1 MRLLLLLLPFGL
13 FANVEYHAPLQK
25 CSTTVEIVLDNFFMG
40 KGLDKN
46 CLEKEFNEYQNTRE
60 LKLLTQRYSTE
71 FGVYQPD
78 TYFKQ
83 DISQET
89 TKVATVTSLTG
100 LRCGESC
107 VPSLDYMHEY
117 GDSFWYLVPYTSSDI
132 NIIYSANVEAQLIY
146 LKQYEPTRSINSIIH
161 IPLKKEFQLG
171 SGSSEFKNV
180 NLESITT
187 ATKGRKSYFIEGG
200 AFWYDTE
207 STFNFATEESSST
220 FVNSGSACYKT
231 KDFIEMTGFNV
242 EFFGNRDEVCV
253 QQYD

>member
-1 MRLLLLLLPFGL
+1 MRLLLLLFPFSL

-83 DISQET
+83 DISEET

-100 LRCGESC
+100 LRCGERC
-107 VPSLDYMHEY
+107 VPSLDYIYEY
-117 GDSFWYLVPYTSSDI
+117 GDLFWYLVPYTDSDI
-132 NIIYSANVEAQLIY
+132 NIIYSANEEAQLIY
-146 LKQYEPTRSINSIIH
+146 LKQYETTLSINSIIH
-161 IPLKKEFQLG
+161 IPLRREFQLG
-171 SGSSEFKNV
+171 SGSVEFLAV
-180 NLESITT
+180 NLESVST
-187 ATKGRKSYFIEGG
+187 ATKGRKSYFLKGG

-207 STFNFATEESSST
+207 STFNFATEESSTT
-220 FVNSGSACYKT
+220 FVDSGLACYAT
-231 KDFIEMTGFNV
+231 KDFIEMTGFNN
-242 EFFGNRDEVCV
+242 ELFGNKDEVCV
-253 QQYD
+253 QRY

>member
-1 MRLLLLLLPFGL
+1 MRLLLLLLPFSL
-13 FANVEYHAPLQK
+13 FSNVEYHPPLQK
-25 CSTTVEIVLDNFFMG
+25 CSITLEMVLDNFFMG

-46 CLEKEFNEYQNTRE
+46 CLEKEFNKYQNNRE

-71 FGVYQPD
+71 FGIYQPD

-83 DISQET
+83 DISEET

-100 LRCGESC
+100 LSCGESC
-107 VPSLDYMHEY
+107 VPSLDYMFEY
-117 GDSFWYLVPYTSSDI
+117 GDSFWYLIPYTSSDI
-132 NIIYSANVEAQLIY
+132 NIIYSANEEAQLIY

-220 FVNSGSACYKT
+220 FVNSGSACYLT
-231 KDFIEMTGFNV
+231 ENFIEMTGFNV

-253 QQYD
+253 QQY

>member
-1 MRLLLLLLPFGL
+1 MRLLLLLLPLSL
-13 FANVEYHAPLQK
+13 FANVEYHEPLQK

-71 FGVYQPD
+71 FGTYQPD

-83 DISQET
+83 DISEET

-107 VPSLDYMHEY
+107 VPSLDYMYEY
-117 GDSFWYLVPYTSSDI
+117 GDSFWYLVPYTSSNI
-132 NIIYSANVEAQLIY
+132 NILYSTNEEAQLIY

-207 STFNFATEESSST
+207 STFNFATEELSST
-220 FVNSGSACYKT
+220 FVNSGSACYAT
-231 KDFIEMTGFNV
+231 KDFIEMTGFNN
-242 EFFGNRDEVCV
+242 ELFGNKDEVCV
-253 QQYD
+253 KRY